1 SGVRPGDRVAVQV
14 EKSPDAILL
23 YLACVRAGA
32 IFLPLNTAYTLN
44 EVEYFVGDAEPRLV
58 ICGADRVEAVTAMGP
73 QAETL
78 AAFAARAAG
87 QSVDFAD

>member
-1 SGVRPGDRVAVQV
+1 RLSYGDLLARSARMANLLVQSGVRPGDRVAVQV

-32 IFLPLNTAYTLN
+32 ICLPLNTAYTLN

-73 QAETL
+73 
-78 AAFAARAAG
+78 
-87 QSVDFAD
+87 

>member
-1 SGVRPGDRVAVQV
+1 
-14 EKSPDAILL
+14 
-23 YLACVRAGA
+23 
-32 IFLPLNTAYTLN
+32 
-44 EVEYFVGDAEPRLV
+44 VGDAEPRLV

-87 QSVDFAD
+87 QSVDFADVARGPDDLAAILYTSGTTGRSKGAMLSHRNLASNASTLVEA